1 MKQSG
6 KKLLWRGL
14 SGVACFSLCFSMI
27 AGVALETNAG
37 TIDTYLGTHSEVL
50 TSENNEENPLYDKFN
65 PPAELLNEDGTGNS
79 KALITAAMDL
89 GRREVAEG
97 SVLLKNNGAL
107 PLASGSNVTLLG
119 IRSHKNLLGSNFGV
133 GAKGVYVSLEQALS
147 QNRTDFAHTIVST
160 LGSGSYG
167 EDVQIKPTISE
178 WKGDEFDFEGAG
190 FNLNPTMIEIYET
203 LGKTYPHAENEGA
216 MEVYNPGEPSVEE
229 IAAVNG
235 SYQDSFAQYGDA
247 AIVVIAR
254 PSCESHDYLPG
265 GIAEGLGFEHD
276 EPLSLTQNERDA
288 IEMAKKASD
297 KVIVLIS
304 SSTSVEIGSLKDD
317 PDVDA
322 IMWIGAPG
330 CYGMLGVADILCG
343 RVSPSGGL
351 FDIFTAYN
359 MSAPAMQ
366 NMGQMYYSNT
376 ADVITRKGG
385 VLGFNPGA
393 YAIEAEGLYAGY
405 RYYETRYYDS
415 VAGTGNATSPVGAY
429 GSTTEWNYDNEVT
442 YGFGYSL
449 SYTDFDLEMQGQ
461 PTFDVTVDPETGA
474 PNAYATFNVKVTNTG
489 KVPGKTPVQI
499 YGQAPYIAGGVE
511 KVAVQ
516 LLNFDK
522 SSLLAPGESEIV
534 PVKVDL
540 QYIASYDESYE
551 NADGTTGAY
560 IMDPGSYYFAV
571 GNGAH
576 DALNNIMVA
585 QGMDAEKMVGTGD
598 ASKVFVK
605 EITEDFISKTL
616 FSVSKTGYKISNQL
630 PYADWNYYQPG
641 EVTYLT
647 RTDWAGTFPKHY
659 GDMTLTNEQLIKNLN
674 GETYTLK
681 TDDDTSDILW
691 GQDNGIQFYEMFGV
705 PYDDPKWDKLLDQ
718 LTLEEAMYIFSFG
731 GPTIPGA
738 ESIGTVETYMT
749 ENAGNGVAVNLNAS
763 KDPNAPWAIPATD
776 PNGNWHPQVFANAP
790 IGASTFNPALMRELG
805 EFTGI
810 ESLFTGINILWGPG
824 LNTHRH
830 AYNGRNGEYY
840 SEDPILSGVAAME
853 FSIGALNYGLVAAP
867 KHFAFNDQETERGG
881 ISPYMTE
888 QRAREL
894 ELRAYQYAFEATKYD
909 TPEYNAGMRG
919 LMTSFSKIGSVECTT
934 SEGLM
939 TEILANEWGF
949 IGYAVTDIYDDVDL
963 WSAVLNS
970 GTTCFDTRGESGF
983 YGVTTLSS
991 SFLFQNLIE
1000 GKVLD
1005 AHFIDGDANLQRKL
1019 KEAVHKNIYA
1029 WTESHLMNRY
1039 NATTHIQDQMTWW
1052 RATYYAGIGV
1062 SGVVLVLSAAMYV
1075 LSGKRKKEEE

>member
-304 SSTSVEIGSLKDD
+304 SSTSVEIGTLKND

-442 YGFGYSL
+442 YGFGYGL

-691 GQDNGIQFYEMFGV
+691 G
-705 PYDDPKWDKLLDQ
+705 
-718 LTLEEAMYIFSFG
+718 
-731 GPTIPGA
+731 
-738 ESIGTVETYMT
+738 
-749 ENAGNGVAVNLNAS
+749 
-763 KDPNAPWAIPATD
+763 
-776 PNGNWHPQVFANAP
+776 
-790 IGASTFNPALMRELG
+790 
-805 EFTGI
+805 
-810 ESLFTGINILWGPG
+810 PG

-991 SFLFQNLIE
+991 SYLFQNLIE

>member
-304 SSTSVEIGSLKDD
+304 SSTSVEIGTLKND

-442 YGFGYSL
+442 YGFGYGL

-576 DALNNIMVA
+576 DALNNIMAA

-659 GDMTLTNEQLIKNLN
+659 SDMTLTNEQLIKNLN

>member
-1 MKQSG
+1 
-6 KKLLWRGL
+6 
-14 SGVACFSLCFSMI
+14 
-27 AGVALETNAG
+27 
-37 TIDTYLGTHSEVL
+37 
-50 TSENNEENPLYDKFN
+50 
-65 PPAELLNEDGTGNS
+65 
-79 KALITAAMDL
+79 
-89 GRREVAEG
+89 
-97 SVLLKNNGAL
+97 
-107 PLASGSNVTLLG
+107 
-119 IRSHKNLLGSNFGV
+119 
-133 GAKGVYVSLEQALS
+133 
-147 QNRTDFAHTIVST
+147 
-160 LGSGSYG
+160 
-167 EDVQIKPTISE
+167 
-178 WKGDEFDFEGAG
+178 
-190 FNLNPTMIEIYET
+190 
-203 LGKTYPHAENEGA
+203 
-216 MEVYNPGEPSVEE
+216 
-229 IAAVNG
+229 
-235 SYQDSFAQYGDA
+235 
-247 AIVVIAR
+247 
-254 PSCESHDYLPG
+254 
-265 GIAEGLGFEHD
+265 
-276 EPLSLTQNERDA
+276 
-288 IEMAKKASD
+288 
-297 KVIVLIS
+297 
-304 SSTSVEIGSLKDD
+304 
-317 PDVDA
+317 
-322 IMWIGAPG
+322 
-330 CYGMLGVADILCG
+330 MLGVADILCG

-442 YGFGYSL
+442 YGFGYGL

-576 DALNNIMVA
+576 DALNNIMAA

-718 LTLEEAMYIFSFG
+718 LTLEEAM
-731 GPTIPGA
+731 
-738 ESIGTVETYMT
+738 
-749 ENAGNGVAVNLNAS
+749 
-763 KDPNAPWAIPATD
+763 
-776 PNGNWHPQVFANAP
+776 
-790 IGASTFNPALMRELG
+790 
-805 EFTGI
+805 
-810 ESLFTGINILWGPG
+810 
-824 LNTHRH
+824 
-830 AYNGRNGEYY
+830 
-840 SEDPILSGVAAME
+840 
-853 FSIGALNYGLVAAP
+853 
-867 KHFAFNDQETERGG
+867 
-881 ISPYMTE
+881 
-888 QRAREL
+888 
-894 ELRAYQYAFEATKYD
+894 
-909 TPEYNAGMRG
+909 
-919 LMTSFSKIGSVECTT
+919 
-934 SEGLM
+934 
-939 TEILANEWGF
+939 
-949 IGYAVTDIYDDVDL
+949 
-963 WSAVLNS
+963 
-970 GTTCFDTRGESGF
+970 
-983 YGVTTLSS
+983 
-991 SFLFQNLIE
+991 
-1000 GKVLD
+1000 
-1005 AHFIDGDANLQRKL
+1005 
-1019 KEAVHKNIYA
+1019 
-1029 WTESHLMNRY
+1029 
-1039 NATTHIQDQMTWW
+1039 
-1052 RATYYAGIGV
+1052 
-1062 SGVVLVLSAAMYV
+1062 
-1075 LSGKRKKEEE
+1075 